1 MEIKLAKIKYTH
13 EFIDSQ
19 KGALFLQYAPG
30 ARSYISLKRIHA

>member
-19 KGALFLQYAPG
+19 RESFVLAV
-30 ARSYISLKRIHA
+30 RSYISLKTVHA